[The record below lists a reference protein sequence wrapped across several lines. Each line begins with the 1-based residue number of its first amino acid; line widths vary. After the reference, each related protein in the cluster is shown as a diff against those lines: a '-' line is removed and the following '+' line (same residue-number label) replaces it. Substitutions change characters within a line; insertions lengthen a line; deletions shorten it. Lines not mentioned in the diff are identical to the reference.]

1 LIDLRNESFPRG
13 DRALSVDACA
23 VSLLCRRLELV
34 RAPLHLVALLSQL
47 HERAAMRGD
56 PLVVDSGEGCNAA
69 HRAPEVAK
77 STHIKQH
84 PRIAAA
90 AALVNI
96 NKPHPEIRQLRFA
109 LPFERGQ
116 LLRGLL
122 QSRLR
127 RCHRRVG
134 RLQLLGGDVATNLEL
149 AQIAE
154 ERSRLP
160 RELVGFRLQGT
171 YAFVHTSRR
180 SVRCLRRSGR
190 GDHDH
195 RQQDKRAEPHH
206 TASIESRMRVVG
218 LDIGEKRIGVAISD
232 LTGTLARP
240 LSVLRPAGLDV
251 DALEIVGREIARLA
265 EEEDG
270 VGAVVVGLPRRLDGT
285 PTDMTTRV
293 EKFAQQLHAK
303 TSLPVTLQ
311 DERLSSREAES
322 RLALR
327 DKDWRSRKARL
338 DAAAAAVILQDYLD
352 GRA

>member
-1 LIDLRNESFPRG
+1 
-13 DRALSVDACA
+13 
-23 VSLLCRRLELV
+23 
-34 RAPLHLVALLSQL
+34 
-47 HERAAMRGD
+47 
-56 PLVVDSGEGCNAA
+56 
-69 HRAPEVAK
+69 
-77 STHIKQH
+77 
-84 PRIAAA
+84 
-90 AALVNI
+90 
-96 NKPHPEIRQLRFA
+96 
-109 LPFERGQ
+109 
-116 LLRGLL
+116 
-122 QSRLR
+122 
-127 RCHRRVG
+127 
-134 RLQLLGGDVATNLEL
+134 
-149 AQIAE
+149 
-154 ERSRLP
+154 
-160 RELVGFRLQGT
+160 
-171 YAFVHTSRR
+171 
-180 SVRCLRRSGR
+180 
-190 GDHDH
+190 
-195 RQQDKRAEPHH
+195 
-206 TASIESRMRVVG
+206 MRVVG

-303 TSLPVTLQ
+303 TSLPVMLQ

-327 DKDWRSRKARL
+327 DRDWRSRKARL